1 MSSRNINAV
10 LALAITGALAGTG
23 CAAQSD
29 GPVIGGDEA
38 TAVEALAPS
47 DQANLAQAVPTEK
60 TGEAQEQWLGGWGW
74 GRGFGGWGGLGWGG
88 WGGLG
93 WGGWG
98 GLGWGG
104 LGWGGGWWPGLWGG
118 WGGCGGCGGWG
129 GGWW

>member
-1 MSSRNINAV
+1 MSSRNINTV
-10 LALAITGALAGTG
+10 LALAITGALAGVG

-29 GPVIGGDEA
+29 DPVSGSDEA
-38 TAVEALAPS
+38 AAVEALAPS
-47 DQANLAQAVPTEK
+47 NQAADTQAQPTEK
-60 TGEAQEQWLGGWGW
+60 TGEAQEHWWG
-74 GRGFGGWGGLGWGG
+74 GWGG

-104 LGWGGGWWPGLWGG
+104 LGWGGLGWGGWYPGWGG